1 MTERPRI
8 IYILTALWLSLS
20 AMFLI
25 WGAYSLNL
33 VLQIPGWQAEL
44 SQYENLVP
52 MLHFGF
58 LMATIVWFVFSS
70 VYILIAYATFKKD
83 SWAWSTGIIISTI
96 FLVVFFLML
105 ASFMINA
112 VLFLDWFSV
121 LGLVAVILTVL
132 IDLGVVFFI
141 TRPATKMYFEV
152 Q

>member
-1 MTERPRI
+1 
-8 IYILTALWLSLS
+8 
-20 AMFLI
+20 MFII
-25 WGAYSLNL
+25 WGAYSLEL
-33 VLQIPGWQAEL
+33 VLRIPGWQTEL
-44 SQYENLVP
+44 AHYENLVP

-70 VYILIAYATFKKD
+70 VFILISYATFRKD

-96 FLVVFFLML
+96 FLAVFFLML

-121 LGLVAVILTVL
+121 LGLVAVVLTVL
-132 IDLGVVFFI
+132 IDLGIVFFI
-141 TRPATKMYFEV
+141 TRPATKLYFEI